1 MCEGVR
7 VCIWKGREGER
18 QIESVCRELG
28 CREREGLGRRSV
40 LESVCRESVRRERVG
55 RESVG
60 V

>member
-1 MCEGVR
+1 VR